1 MNPSRETVVLLH
13 SSASSSRQWSALA
26 ESLQSRFA
34 VHVIDF
40 HGHGEQ
46 PDWSGDRP
54 LTLADEAALVEP
66 LLRESG
72 GAHVVGHSYG
82 AAVALKVATLHP
94 QLVRSVVAYEPVLFG
109 WLMCASQCDPAVR
122 KVVALV
128 DSIRECLARGDEHA
142 TAARFVGYWS
152 GSGAWDSISGGRQ
165 QAVAT
170 RMRAVLLHFGAVFG
184 ESFQS
189 EDIAALEMPM
199 LFLKGEHTVESTR
212 RIGALLRDA
221 RPDAEHQALA
231 GMAHMGPITHVAEV
245 NKSIR
250 TFLLPRGHMGRAL
263 EAIRLRGDRVSIQT
277 VKSRGAP

>member
-1 MNPSRETVVLLH
+1 MNPTRETVVLLH

-26 ESLQSRFA
+26 ESLQPRFA

-109 WLMCASQCDPAVR
+109 WLMCASQCDAVVR
-122 KVVALV
+122 NVVALV

-142 TAARFVGYWS
+142 AAARFVGYWS
-152 GSGAWDSISGGRQ
+152 GPGMWDSMSGGRQ

-184 ESFQS
+184 EPFQS

-199 LFLKGEHTVESTR
+199 LFLTGEHTVESTR
-212 RIGALLRDA
+212 RIGTLLRDA
-221 RPDAEHQALA
+221 RPDAKHQALA

-245 NKSIR
+245 NKWIR
-250 TFLLPRGHMGRAL
+250 NFLQQHGEEIPVL
-263 EAIRLRGDRVSIQT
+263 EASRLCGDPVPI
-277 VKSRGAP
+277 